1 MSSEAHDRRVR
12 NLLLLI
18 VFQFGICLVVLA
30 AIADSVAYGDLV
42 PTVARLLGGVTAL
55 GALLFL
61 FRFESDFE

>member
-30 AIADSVAYGDLV
+30 AIADGVAYGDLV

-61 FRFESDFE
+61 FRFESGFE